1 MLQQRKDKYRGIKIV
16 GMAIVTVLVG
26 AWTINEY
33 NYRTAT
39 PEQRERIHVERAL
52 AAAERARDAKARED
66 RAKEIEAQKRHH
78 GDHCRTDSYVAVRMM
93 IERSLHDPGSL
104 DVLNWAM
111 SPRNTETNSHRMIV
125 EFTAKNAFGGR
136 VRSIASTYV
145 SHETCNPVAPLSIR
159 NRL

>member
-33 NYRTAT
+33 TYRTAT
-39 PEQRERIHVERAL
+39 PEQRERIHAERAL

-66 RAKEIEAQKRHH
+66 RAREVKAAERRR
-78 GDHCRTDSYVAVRMM
+78 GDHCSSHSYVMVRTL
-93 IERSLHDPGSL
+93 IEASLRDPGSM
-104 DVLNWAM
+104 DVLDWAIL
-111 SPRNTETNSHRMIV
+111 PKEGNRHQMIV
-125 EFTAKNAFGGR
+125 EFTATNGFGGR